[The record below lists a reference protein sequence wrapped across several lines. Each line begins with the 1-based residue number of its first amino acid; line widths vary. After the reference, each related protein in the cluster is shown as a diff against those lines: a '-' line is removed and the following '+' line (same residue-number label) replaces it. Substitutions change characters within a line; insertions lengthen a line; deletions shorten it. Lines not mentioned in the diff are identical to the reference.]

1 MWLRHLD
8 ERPPDRGNVYDRRLI
23 AELIACGVDLHEH
36 RADGIW
42 PRVSAVERDELGD
55 LLTREPRWLIDA
67 IVACGAPEVVTAAVG
82 TGRPIVVLVH
92 SFMSD
97 DVWSSTAELRAYE
110 EAERDP
116 ACREPRD
123 LYEPL
128 VGGSGGVGFLP
139 RASPPCHLN
148 RSDEPADA
156 NQAVSD
162 HLRHFTL
169 GDLGIALTFGSIAGH
184 GHGGE
189 AT

>member
-1 MWLRHLD
+1 M
-8 ERPPDRGNVYDRRLI
+8 YDRRLI
-23 AELIACGVDLHEH
+23 AELLARGVDLHEH
-36 RADGIW
+36 LVHRTW
-42 PRVSAVERDELGD
+42 PRVCAVEHDELGD
-55 LLTREPRWLIDA
+55 LLT
-67 IVACGAPEVVTAAVG
+67 
-82 TGRPIVVLVH
+82 
-92 SFMSD
+92 
-97 DVWSSTAELRAYE
+97 
-110 EAERDP
+110 
-116 ACREPRD
+116 REPRD